1 MIAPSQICCVIEP
14 VDMRRGLDSLSQ
26 WIQTSLGTT
35 PCDGTAYAFS
45 NRPKTR
51 LKLLIWDGTGVWCCQ
66 RRLHRGAF
74 VWPSNCCV
82 PRSRRIPSQINLE
95 RFQQHLADIPKLQSF
110 DFPKPATL
118 KS

>member
-1 MIAPSQICCVIEP
+1 MMAPGHIFCVIEP
-14 VDMRRGLDSLSQ
+14 VDMRRGMESLSQ

-45 NRPKTR
+45 NRSKTR

-74 VWPSNCCV
+74 VWP
-82 PRSRRIPSQINLE
+82 R
-95 RFQQHLADIPKLQSF
+95 ADDRCWVITQDQWDWLIKGVDWQRLSA
-110 DFPKPATL
+110 PAPAHWHV
-118 KS
+118 

>member
-1 MIAPSQICCVIEP
+1 MITPSQIYCVIEA
-14 VDMRRGLDSLSQ
+14 VDMRRGLESLSQ
-26 WIQTSLGTT
+26 WIQTSVGRT

-74 VWPSNCCV
+74 VWPSVDDPCCV
-82 PRSRRIPSQINLE
+82 ITQAQWDWLIKGVDWQRLTAQV
-95 RFQQHLADIPKLQSF
+95 
-110 DFPKPATL
+110 PAHW
-118 KS
+118 KV

>member
-1 MIAPSQICCVIEP
+1 MISPSQICCVIEP

-45 NRPKTR
+45 NRSKTR

-66 RRLHRGAF
+66 RRLHRGSF
-74 VWPSNCCV
+74 VWPGSDDRKRLSCTV
-82 PRSRRIPSQINLE
+82 V
-95 RFQQHLADIPKLQSF
+95 
-110 DFPKPATL
+110 DFRARAGKISDDGTGASMFRVTD
-118 KS
+118 SSH